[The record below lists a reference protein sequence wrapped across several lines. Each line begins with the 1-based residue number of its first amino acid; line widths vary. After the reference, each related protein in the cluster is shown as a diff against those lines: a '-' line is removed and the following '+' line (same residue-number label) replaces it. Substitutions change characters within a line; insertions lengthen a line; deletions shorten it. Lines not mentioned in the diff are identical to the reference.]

1 MITQEKAFEN
11 LARILPR
18 NQQEYLSRVTNY
30 YYPMPI
36 HERHRAWL
44 QLLGLIETWVIIH
57 DR

>member
-1 MITQEKAFEN
+1 MITQQKAFEN
-11 LARILPR
+11 FVRILPIS
-18 NQQEYLSRVTNY
+18 QQEYINRVTNS
-30 YYPMPI
+30 YYPM